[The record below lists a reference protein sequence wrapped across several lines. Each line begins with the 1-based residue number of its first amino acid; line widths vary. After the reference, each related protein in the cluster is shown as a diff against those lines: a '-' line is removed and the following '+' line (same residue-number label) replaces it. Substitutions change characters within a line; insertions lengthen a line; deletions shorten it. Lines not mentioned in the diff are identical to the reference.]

1 MPEYISL
8 SYSVPIENSVSRNN
22 SHGELPGGYTD
33 LSFLEVFFPDPWTQP
48 EQLYL
53 STPAAFIPSLCQT
66 TPVMPTVARN
76 ALWKGATASHCMAI
90 SSDACHALFIE
101 TFKWN
106 YFSSLSTRK
115 KQCFSQA
122 TNSLLFY
129 GHKPQTQWCF
139 LSLLLHL
146 KAKSWTRIWPP
157 QAINTMCWFTHRLL
171 LFPYIGF
178 PLLLHLLTV

>member
-8 SYSVPIENSVSRNN
+8 SYSVPIENSVARNN
-22 SHGELPGGYTD
+22 SHGELPGD
-33 LSFLEVFFPDPWTQP
+33 TQICHSWRCSSRTR
-48 EQLYL
+48 EHSQDNL
-53 STPAAFIPSLCQT
+53 STLAAFIPSLCQT
-66 TPVMPTVARN
+66 PPVMPTVARN
-76 ALWKGATASHCMAI
+76 ALRKGATASHCMAI
-90 SSDACHALFIE
+90 SSDACRALFIE